1 MKYETKFQVSNFTF
15 APGLGNMMFQYASL
29 RALAERNN
37 ASLIVPA
44 STLLRRGFEISATLI
59 SDPVEEDLIAELR
72 NTYTD
77 VKRYYPDCC
86 RYYPEAET
94 VFNDD
99 SNLLL
104 FMGYFQSFKYFHPD
118 QDDLIR
124 REYTFLP
131 EINER
136 ASQFILNGRIKMA
149 GNSKKAGKNSKID
162 EKLDTSNLTFVGIH
176 VRRGID
182 VTWNLRNVEHGH
194 KVATKRYL
202 TNAMDYYREKYKN
215 VVFLMCSDD
224 LRWCKDNIEQDTD
237 DVLTIDSGFRYS
249 LAVIFLFHRGA

>member
-1 MKYETKFQVSNFTF
+1 
-15 APGLGNMMFQYASL
+15 MMFQYASL

-44 STLLRRGFEISATLI
+44 STFLRRGFDISPTLV
-59 SDPVEEDLIAELR
+59 SDTVEEDLISELQ

-77 VKRYYPDCC
+77 VKRYYPECC
-86 RYYPEAET
+86 RYYPESET
-94 VFNDD
+94 VFNDG
-99 SNLLL
+99 SNLQL
-104 FMGYFQSFKYFHPD
+104 FMGYFQSFKYFHPNHA
-118 QDDLIR
+118 DLIR
-124 REYTFLP
+124 REYTLLP

-136 ASQFILNGRIKMA
+136 ARQFLLNGRIKVA
-149 GNSKKAGKNSKID
+149 GNSKKAGKTSKIG
-162 EKLDTSNLTFVGIH
+162 EKYDSSNLTFVGVH

-182 VTWNLRNVEHGH
+182 VTWNLRNIEHGH

-224 LRWCKDNIEQDTD
+224 LRWCKENIEQETD
-237 DVLTIDSGFRYS
+237 DVLTIDSGFRYG
-249 LAVIFLFHRGA
+249 LAVIFLLHRRLRITRQKF